1 MMALYSVTQ
10 NKLDRTV
17 KIFDAFYA
25 NEIIVPADQ
34 YDIIYGYFSSV
45 CETKQIAANFTALF
59 FRIAQEGGI
68 GTIEL
73 LDLIKKNNN
82 KLDMN
87 KIIAYYL
94 NTFKSKS
101 TLYGVSI
108 VPRPNQPVAR
118 NVVQ

>member
-1 MMALYSVTQ
+1 MALYSISQ
-10 NKLDRTV
+10 NQLDRTV

-25 NEIIVPADQ
+25 NEIVVPSDQ
-34 YDIIYGYFSSV
+34 YDIVNGYFTSV

-68 GTIEL
+68 SALDL
-73 LDLIKKNNN
+73 LDLVKKNTN
-82 KLDMN
+82 KLEMN

-101 TLYGVSI
+101 SLYGVSV
-108 VPRPNQPVAR
+108 VPKPNQPVAR